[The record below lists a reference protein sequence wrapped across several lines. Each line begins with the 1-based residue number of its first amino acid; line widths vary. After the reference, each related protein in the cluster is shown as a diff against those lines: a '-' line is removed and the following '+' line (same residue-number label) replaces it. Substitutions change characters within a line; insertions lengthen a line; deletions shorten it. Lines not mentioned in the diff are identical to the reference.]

1 MNLIVKMPLRVYTG
15 FLSKCPATSR
25 EYAVLKKAVLEPNGS
40 GEIEVHIL
48 CDGLDAE
55 VLREGARRFYRTG
68 VTYIEDAF
76 TAIERAAIQ
85 TKLRIEFRE
94 LVNESYRDIIKKS
107 VIEQLGNT
115 MRDGYFVDCRCEEIR
130 VDIYGVSPLDH
141 VYSASFGCLCGC
153 KRKPLENLQ
162 MRAMQTNARTP
173 ERWQFVSRWS

>member
-15 FLSKCPATSR
+15 FLTKCPEASR
-25 EYAVLKKAVLEPNGS
+25 EYAVLKKSVLEPNGS
-40 GEIEVHIL
+40 GELEVHIL

-55 VLREGARRFYRTG
+55 VLLAGARRFYPTG
-68 VTYIEDAF
+68 VPYIQDAF
-76 TAIERAAIQ
+76 TALEIAAVQ

-94 LVNESYRDIIKKS
+94 VLKESYRDIIKKS
-107 VIEQLGNT
+107 VTEQLGNT
-115 MRDGYFVDCRCEEIR
+115 MRDGHFVDCRCEEIR

-141 VYSASFGCLCGC
+141 VYSASFGCLCGR

-162 MRAMQTNARTP
+162 LMAMQTNARTP